1 MPAATSTAP
10 SRDGGATPSAPAPAT
25 LPEDL
30 FHACT
35 RQWFT
40 EAFAAPTRVQ
50 LQSWPALARGE
61 SALLLAPT
69 GSGKTLAAFL
79 AALDRLVFPRN
90 PETPASRGR
99 RDRSAAK
106 EPRPGVK
113 VLYIS
118 PLKALGVDVDRN
130 LRAPLAGIS
139 AVAAREG
146 VAHSAV
152 GVAIRSGDT
161 ESRER
166 SRMLRQPPDLLIT
179 TPESLYLMLTSKA
192 REILAGVETVII
204 DEIHTMVSTKR
215 GAHLFLSLER
225 LERLRSGSE
234 HALAPLQ
241 RIGLSATQ
249 RPLDEVARLLGGYRE
264 AAETSVPTERPV
276 AIVDASEKRPF
287 ELTICMPLG
296 DQVDKAAD
304 EFNVVGN
311 AATSPVPA
319 SIWPAIYPRLVALIR
334 EHRSTMVFVNS
345 RRLAERL
352 AAAINETA
360 EEDLARA
367 HHGSMSKD
375 TRADVED
382 LLKRGELRALVATS
396 SMELG
401 IDMGA
406 VDLVI
411 QVEAPPSIAS
421 GLQRIGRAG
430 HGVGEVSKGIVFP
443 KYRGDLLSAAAASR
457 EMLTGHVEASAYPRN
472 PLDVLAQQIV
482 AMVAI
487 EDWDVEALYRAVRG
501 AAPFADLPRASFDE
515 VLNLLSGRYP
525 SDDFAGLKA
534 RITWDRI
541 NDRLTPRRG
550 AQRTA
555 ILNAGTIPDRGL
567 YGVFLLTGGDNKSR
581 VGELDEEMV
590 FELQAGEVFRLGASM
605 WRALEI
611 SKDQVLVEPAP
622 GEQGKM
628 PFWRG
633 DGVGRPLEFGRAIG
647 ALTRTLSRAKR
658 GEAMQVLVEEHA
670 LEVEAAEIL
679 VDYVQEQFE
688 VAGEVPSDETILIES
703 FIDEVGD
710 WRVVLQSPFGARV
723 HAPWAM
729 TAAGHLRERFGEIDV
744 VWCDDGIV
752 FRLPESDAPPQ
763 AEWFLPDPESVE
775 EDVIRALTDTS
786 MFAARFREN
795 AARALLLPRRFP
807 GQRTPLWLQRRKSAD
822 LMNAAARFPK
832 FPMILETYR
841 ECLSDVFDLDGLSEL
856 LEALRSRRIRV
867 HEFVS
872 DGASPFAQTV
882 LFDFTASFIY
892 DADAPLAER
901 RAQVLSLDHAQLKEL
916 LGSADYRELL
926 DGDAI
931 AAVALK
937 CQRLE
942 APSVK
947 DGDDVHDLLL
957 ALGDL
962 NETELKDRALPE
974 LREDLSAVVGAL
986 VEQRRVLEVRIA
998 GAPRFIAVEDAARY
1012 RDALGTVLPMGV
1024 PAALL
1029 EPVDAPL
1036 RNLVS
1041 RYLRTHGPF
1050 LVQDVA
1056 TRFGVGID
1064 VLRGVLSELAAAG
1077 RALEGGFTPGGTERE
1092 WIDADVLK
1100 LIKRRSLAGWRQ
1112 QIEAVDHQ
1120 QYAAFVCDWQAVTK
1134 RRRGIDG
1141 LYEAIEQLQGVPIPA
1156 SVLESEVLPARVEGY
1171 REGQI
1176 NELLVAGDVL
1186 WRGLEAVGS
1195 QDGRIA
1201 LYLTE
1206 NYPLLAP
1213 PAGTL
1218 EAKLPRRIHE
1228 FLQSN
1233 SAPFFDDIVA
1243 GVGGFPN
1250 DVLEALWDLVWTG
1263 HVGNDSFA
1271 PLRARLGTQAQQRG
1285 GSRRG
1290 RRPSRRTSY
1299 ARAPRLP
1306 GSEGRW
1312 TLFERASW
1320 SEPSPEEARTA
1331 QVQQLLERYG
1341 VLVKEAL
1348 AREGVSGGFA
1358 AIYPVLKAMEEA
1370 GRLRRGYFVE
1380 GLGASQFAVPGAEDR
1395 LRATSDHDD
1404 ALVLASTDPANAYGH
1419 LLPWPERDG
1428 DGGRCSRTAG
1438 ARVILHRGAL
1448 IAFMN
1453 KSGDQVTTFLG
1464 DEEPQRGT
1472 ASAALIDG
1480 LQRLARG
1487 RRHLHIARFDGQER
1501 ADERLH
1507 RALLDAGFQ
1516 HGYRGYSYKSDVVDL
1531 RA

>member
-1 MPAATSTAP
+1 MASRSSTAR
-10 SRDGGATPSAPAPAT
+10 SKTDVSGAAAM
-25 LPEDL
+25 PEDL
-30 FHACT
+30 FHPCT

-40 EAFAAPTRVQ
+40 EAFASPTRVQ
-50 LQSWPALARGE
+50 LQSWPSLFREE

-79 AALDRLVFPRN
+79 AAIDRLVFPR
-90 PETPASRGR
+90 EDG
-99 RDRSAAK
+99 AAA
-106 EPRPGVK
+106 PRAGVK

-146 VAHSAV
+146 IAHREVS
-152 GVAIRSGDT
+152 VAIRSGDT

-166 SRMLRQPPDLLIT
+166 SRMLRHPPDLLIT

-192 REILAGVETVII
+192 RDILASVETVII

-225 LERLRSGSE
+225 LERLTRDG
-234 HALAPLQ
+234 APAPQAIQ

-249 RPLDEVARLLGGYRE
+249 RPLEEVARLLGGYEEDADDARP
-264 AAETSVPTERPV
+264 SERPV
-276 AIVDASEKRPF
+276 NIIDASEKRPF

-296 DQVDKAAD
+296 DQIDKTAD

-319 SIWPAIYPRLVALIR
+319 SIWPAIYPRLVSLIR

-352 AAAINETA
+352 AAAINDTA

-382 LLKRGELRALVATS
+382 RLKRGDLRALVATS

-430 HGVGEVSKGIVFP
+430 HGVGEISKGIVFP
-443 KYRGDLLSAAAASR
+443 KYRGDLLSAAAASK

-487 EDWDVEALYRAVRG
+487 EDFEVDDLYRTVRG
-501 AAPFADLPRASFDE
+501 AAPFADLPRSSFDE

-525 SDDFAGLKA
+525 SDDFAGLRA

-567 YGVFLLTGGDNKSR
+567 YGVFLLTGGDSKSR

-647 ALTRTLSRAKR
+647 KLTRSLSRAPRKDALR
-658 GEAMQVLVEEHA
+658 QLTDEHA
-670 LEVEAAEIL
+670 LEAEAAEIL
-679 VDYVQEQFE
+679 YEYVQDQFE
-688 VAGEVPSDETILIES
+688 VAGEVPSDEHILIES
-703 FIDEVGD
+703 FVDEVGD

-729 TAAGHLRERFGEIDV
+729 TAAAQLRERCGEIDV

-822 LMNAAARFPK
+822 LMSAASRFPK

-841 ECLSDVFDLDGLSEL
+841 ECLSDVFDLAGLTEI

-872 DGASPFAQTV
+872 DSASPFAQTV

-926 DGDAI
+926 DAEAI

-937 CQRLE
+937 CQRLDR
-942 APSVK
+942 PFLK
-947 DGDDVHDLLL
+947 DADDVHDLLL

-962 NETELKDRALPE
+962 DGGELADRALPE
-974 LREDLSAVVGAL
+974 FREALAEALDGL

-998 GAPRFIAVEDAARY
+998 GTPRYIAVEDAARY
-1012 RDALGTVLPMGV
+1012 RDALGTVLPMGI
-1024 PAALL
+1024 PAVLL
-1029 EPVDAPL
+1029 EPAEAPL
-1036 RNLVS
+1036 RNLLS
-1041 RYLRTHGPF
+1041 RYLRSHGPF
-1050 LVQDVA
+1050 LIQDVA
-1056 TRFGVGID
+1056 ARFGAGVD
-1064 VLRGVLSELAAAG
+1064 TVRGVLNELAAAG
-1077 RALEGGFTPGGTERE
+1077 RALEGGFTPGGAERE
-1092 WIDADVLK
+1092 WVDADVLK

-1112 QIEAVDHQ
+1112 QIEAVDHRQ
-1120 QYAAFVCDWQAVTK
+1120 FAAFVCDWQAVSK
-1134 RRRGIDG
+1134 RRRGVDG
-1141 LYEAIEQLQGVPIPA
+1141 LFEAIEQLQGVPLPA
-1156 SVLESEVLPARVEGY
+1156 SVLESEILPARVEGY

-1176 NELLVAGDVL
+1176 NELFVAGDVL
-1186 WRGLEAVGS
+1186 WRGLESIGS

-1213 PAGTL
+1213 PAAAI
-1218 EAKLPRRIHE
+1218 EAELPLRIHE
-1228 FLQSN
+1228 FLKAN
-1233 SAPFFDDIVA
+1233 PAPFFDDIVA
-1243 GVGGFPN
+1243 GIGGFPN
-1250 DVLEALWDLVWTG
+1250 DVLEALWDLVWSG
-1263 HVGNDSFA
+1263 HVGNDSLA
-1271 PLRARLGTQAQQRG
+1271 PLRARLGVRAERRG
-1285 GSRRG
+1285 SRSGSRAGSRRG
-1290 RRPSRRTSY
+1290 RRSPTRSSY

-1312 TLFERASW
+1312 TLFDRAIW
-1320 SEPSPEEARTA
+1320 EEPSPEEARTA

-1341 VLVKEAL
+1341 ILVKEAL
-1348 AREGVSGGFA
+1348 SREGVSGGFA

-1395 LRATSDHDD
+1395 LRAPAESDA
-1404 ALVLASTDPANAYGH
+1404 ALVLAATDPANAYGH
-1419 LLPWPERDG
+1419 LLPWPEREI
-1428 DGGRCSRTAG
+1428 GRCARVAG
-1438 ARVILHRGAL
+1438 ARVIVHQGAL
-1448 IAFMN
+1448 VAFIN
-1453 KSGDQVTTFLG
+1453 KGGDQVTTFLG
-1464 DEEPQRGT
+1464 EDEPERGN
-1472 ASAALIDG
+1472 AVAMLIDG
-1480 LQRLARG
+1480 LRRLARG
-1487 RRHLHIARFDGQER
+1487 RRNLHIARFDGEER
-1501 ADERLH
+1501 AEERLH
-1507 RALLDAGFQ
+1507 RALIEAGFQ